1 MARRQAILN
10 PEATGAPAIAGRF
23 GVQGIPL
30 LVLLRD
36 GEEVD
41 RLVGAVPEAQ
51 IRRFLE
57 PHLTAAT
64 T

>member
-1 MARRQAILN
+1 VVKLN
-10 PEATGAPAIAGRF
+10 VDGAPAIAGRF

-57 PHLTAAT
+57 PYLAAAT